1 VRLRES
7 TEALDGAERMEPWR
21 ASRSVGDNAPT
32 AKEHP
37 VSTILIGVD
46 DTERSADAIAFGG
59 RLAEATG
66 AHAVIAHAYAY
77 SDAHGRAN
85 PAHRNELREQALA
98 IVREQ
103 RARLAKLPDD
113 RVTIRITADP
123 SPAKALHH
131 LAHAEKAALLVVGSS
146 HTGRAGRVL
155 PGSTGE
161 RLMHGAPCSIAVVPT
176 DHRGHANEPIER
188 IGVAYNDSEESR
200 AAVSAAAA
208 LARAFGAELE
218 VISIVSP
225 ESYTTPM
232 MVGVAVEDLRPEIER
247 QVQET
252 LDKVIAELPEGITAR
267 GIRMTGDA
275 EELLAAQSEKLD
287 LLVMGSRGYGP
298 LRAVLVGGLSGRMLR
313 EAQCP
318 VIVVPRG
325 IEAPLDTLFDAA
337 ATTTA

>member
-1 VRLRES
+1 
-7 TEALDGAERMEPWR
+7 
-21 ASRSVGDNAPT
+21 
-32 AKEHP
+32 

-66 AHAVIAHAYAY
+66 AHVVVAHAYPY
-77 SDAHGRAN
+77 SDLHGRAN
-85 PAHRNELREQALA
+85 PAQRNELRERALA
-98 IVREQ
+98 IVREH
-103 RARLAKLPDD
+103 RARLATLPDD

-161 RLMHGAPCSIAVVPT
+161 RLTHGAPCAIAVVPT
-176 DHRGHANEPIER
+176 GYRADEPIR
-188 IGVAYNDSEESR
+188 RLGVAFNDSEESR

-208 LARAFGAELE
+208 LAGALDAELD
-218 VISIVSP
+218 VISIVTP
-225 ESYTTPM
+225 ETYTTPM
-232 MVGVAVEDLRPEIER
+232 LAGIAVQDLRPDIER
-247 QVQET
+247 EVQAT
-252 LDKVIAELPEGITAR
+252 LDAAVAALPAGVTAHGVR
-267 GIRMTGDA
+267 ATGDA
-275 EELLAAQSEKLD
+275 EELLTEHSEKLD

-313 EAQCP
+313 EAHCP
-318 VIVVPRG
+318 VLVVPRG
-325 IEAPLDTLFDAA
+325 IEAPLAA
-337 ATTTA
+337 LAGATATTTA